1 MGKEYVNQK
10 LKEIR
15 DNTLD
20 SGIKFE
26 GDVECPDYY
35 NLFCQAAAKDQ
46 LYRLMGNNLCMFNC
60 EYKDKDAI
68 MMIFSIPINN
78 PDETGAKS
86 VAERVMEV
94 VVNTEK
100 CFVTLD
106 YVNSK
111 EVKEDK
117 FVYVIAV
124 KQMNGGK

>member
-10 LKEIR
+10 LKEIQE
-15 DNTLD
+15 NTIE

-26 GDVECPDYY
+26 GNIESPEYY
-35 NLFCQAAAKDQ
+35 NLFCQAASKDQ

-60 EYKDKDAI
+60 EHEGKDATL
-68 MMIFSIPINN
+68 MIFSIPINN
-78 PDETGAKS
+78 PDESGAKS

-94 VVNTEK
+94 VENTET

-106 YVNSK
+106 YVRST

-117 FVYVIAV
+117 FVYVVAV
-124 KQMNGGK
+124 KKLNGGG